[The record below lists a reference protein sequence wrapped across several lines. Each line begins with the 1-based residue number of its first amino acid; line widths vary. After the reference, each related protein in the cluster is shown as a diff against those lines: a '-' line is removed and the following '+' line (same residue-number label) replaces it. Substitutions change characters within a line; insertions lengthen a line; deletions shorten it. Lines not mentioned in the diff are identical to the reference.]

1 MQLKDND
8 RGGYRYLAGIS
19 AYSSGVVALP
29 GHEIVHATLAQPIP
43 LAAGFDLVAGHLDGL
58 GRPRQALCA
67 MELRSPKP
75 FSFDGFADFNIGY
88 ADVLRD
94 WDIHVGDDN
103 PVARTNVAPEVAPPA
118 EPSLYAFAYTV
129 PSETPT
135 PTFVVAGAGEVHRQS
150 LEVQTIVREGETG
163 PDAMAEKAA
172 HVLGVIQARMEGL
185 GADWPRVTATDVYTV
200 HQLQPYLASVLLE
213 PMGAAAAH
221 GVRWHFTRPP
231 IEGLDFE
238 MDARGIAREIV
249 LPV

>member
-1 MQLKDND
+1 MQLKDNQ
-8 RGGYRYLAGIS
+8 RGGYRYLTGIS
-19 AYSSGVVALP
+19 AYSSGVVAMP
-29 GHEIVHATLAQPIP
+29 GHEIVHATLARAIP
-43 LAAGFDLVAGHLDGL
+43 LADGFDQVARHLDDL

-75 FSFDGFADFNIGY
+75 FSFDGFADFNVGY
-88 ADVLRD
+88 ADVLRQ

-129 PSETPT
+129 PGETPT

-150 LEVQTIVREGETG
+150 LEVQTIVREGETT

-172 HVLGVIQARMEGL
+172 HVMGVMRARMEGL
-185 GADWPRVTATDVYTV
+185 GADWSRVTATDVYTV
-200 HQLQPYLASVLLE
+200 HQLQPYLASALLK
-213 PMGAAAAH
+213 PMGPAAAH
-221 GVRWHFTRPP
+221 GIRWHFTRPP

-249 LPV
+249 LPA

>member
-8 RGGYRYLAGIS
+8 RGGYRYLTGIS
-19 AYSSGVVALP
+19 AYSSGVVAMP
-29 GHEIVHATLAQPIP
+29 GHEIVHATLAHPVP
-43 LAAGFDLVAGHLDGL
+43 LAAGFDLVARHLDGL

-75 FSFDGFADFNIGY
+75 FSFDGFADFNVGY

-103 PVARTNVAPEVAPPA
+103 PVARTNVAPEVAPPT

-129 PSETPT
+129 PGETPT

-150 LEVQTIVREGETG
+150 LDVQTIVREGETT

-172 HVLGVIQARMEGL
+172 HVMGVMQARMEGL
-185 GADWPRVTATDVYTV
+185 GADWRRVTATDVYTV
-200 HQLQPYLASVLLE
+200 HQLQPYLASVLLQ